1 MSGNKSRTAAATAAE
16 TTSLL
21 VDSVATAR
29 RAEEIGVHTMRNMQF
44 QRERLSQTHENLY
57 ETKDAMSS
65 ANQSIREIENR
76 AFRQKLWLWVIIFVL
91 FCANVSVVIVLI
103 RNGGKFYSRGN

>member
-1 MSGNKSRTAAATAAE
+1 MKKGRIPGNAPAE

-21 VDSVATAR
+21 VDSMQTAR
-29 RAEEIGVHTMRNMQF
+29 RTEELGVNTMRNMQY
-44 QRERLSQTHENLY
+44 QRERLSDTQENLY
-57 ETKDAMSS
+57 GTKDVMSS

-91 FCANVSVVIVLI
+91 FSANVAVLVALI
-103 RNGGKFYSRGN
+103 RNGGKFYTRRG